1 MFPHAKYPKCRLNW
15 ISASDGICISKQ
27 SYAVSS
33 NSIEAARS
41 DRRAI
46 TPYT

>member
-1 MFPHAKYPKCRLNW
+1 MFPHAKYPKRRLNR

-27 SYAVSS
+27 SYAISS
-33 NSIEAARS
+33 NSMDAARS

-46 TPYT
+46 TP

>member
-1 MFPHAKYPKCRLNW
+1 MFPHAKYPKCRLNR
-15 ISASDGICISKQ
+15 ISVSDGICISKQ

-33 NSIEAARS
+33 NSMDAAKS